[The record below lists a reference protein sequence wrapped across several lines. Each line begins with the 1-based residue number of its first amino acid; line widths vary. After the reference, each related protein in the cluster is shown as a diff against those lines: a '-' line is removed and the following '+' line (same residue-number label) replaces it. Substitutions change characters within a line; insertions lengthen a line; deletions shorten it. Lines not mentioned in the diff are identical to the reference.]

1 MEPPANLSSP
11 YTKPARSHGPLFQ
24 TRNPRHSTN
33 RGIRRRKSNA
43 TPSKID
49 VSDRLISTFA
59 NKSPNLILQPNDPSY
74 DLTKPPP
81 DLGSGRV
88 PRKVCGD
95 WSSKLKLLRHVTHG
109 PLLALRFVSD
119 YSNHFGGYKAKV
131 AMENGECLCCDA
143 SQCLHLFPLHL
154 PFFHAALTTA
164 RLSLSKSLSSSSFLF
179 MFSREVSPGFTC
191 SFSVF
196 CFCFVFELFSQQK

>member
-49 VSDRLISTFA
+49 ISDRLISTFA

-81 DLGSGRV
+81 DLSSGRG

-131 AMENGECLCCDA
+131 AMENGECLCCDVT
-143 SQCLHLFPLHL
+143 CLHLFLFTCPFSTQHSPL
-154 PFFHAALTTA
+154 
-164 RLSLSKSLSSSSFLF
+164 RSLSKSLSLSSSSFLF
-179 MFSREVSPGFTC
+179 MFSR
-191 SFSVF
+191 
-196 CFCFVFELFSQQK
+196 

>member
-11 YTKPARSHGPLFQ
+11 YTKPARTHGPLFQ

-131 AMENGECLCCDA
+131 AMENGECLCCDMFT
-143 SQCLHLFPLHL
+143 SLHL
-154 PFFHAALTTA
+154 PTFQAALTTA
-164 RLSLSKSLSSSSFLF
+164 RLSLKVSLFIFLPF
-179 MFSREVSPGFTC
+179 HVFTSTLSRFHLFLLIFC
-191 SFSVF
+191 LFVF
-196 CFCFVFELFSQQK
+196 NFELFSQQK